1 MNENVKVIFEGIKNA
16 LGESSSV
23 ITDRTIEQTINE
35 FSAFAPQENAEKFWN
50 ESVVNHLKNT
60 VAGQVRA
67 FASDKRKEWDTI
79 KEQEISN
86 LKKEWEKS
94 HPAPQPTPAPQPQPT
109 PTPAPQPQPTPT
121 PAPQPQPTPTPA
133 PQPQPTPTPAPEPKP
148 FELPDDVKAKLE
160 EFEKFKKEFEAKEQ
174 EEKQKQIV
182 TEKRKKLSDL
192 IKRPE
197 AGMPNELLR
206 NIIFENIQISP
217 EEEDTSILLKI
228 QGKYNETC
236 TKYTKDGIN
245 PFISDKGGSS
255 DVKSFID
262 RKREEYK
269 ANKENNIVSRYY
281 SKINK

>member
-1 MNENVKVIFEGIKNA
+1 MDENVKVIFEGIKNA

-86 LKKEWEKS
+86 LKKEWE
-94 HPAPQPTPAPQPQPT
+94 
-109 PTPAPQPQPTPT
+109 
-121 PAPQPQPTPTPA
+121 
-133 PQPQPTPTPAPEPKP
+133 KP

-262 RKREEYK
+262 RKREEDK

>member
-1 MNENVKVIFEGIKNA
+1 MDENVKVIFEGIKNA

-67 FASDKRKEWDTI
+67 FASDKRKEWDAI

-86 LKKEWEKS
+86 LKKE
-94 HPAPQPTPAPQPQPT
+94 
-109 PTPAPQPQPTPT
+109 
-121 PAPQPQPTPTPA
+121 
-133 PQPQPTPTPAPEPKP
+133 P

-217 EEEDTSILLKI
+217 EDEDTSILLKI

-262 RKREEYK
+262 RKREEDK

>member
-1 MNENVKVIFEGIKNA
+1 MDENVKVIFEGIKNA

-35 FSAFAPQENAEKFWN
+35 FSPIAPQENAETFWN
-50 ESVVNHLKNT
+50 ESVVAHLKNT

-67 FASDKRKEWDTI
+67 FASDKRKEWDAI
-79 KEQEISN
+79 KEQEIAN

-94 HPAPQPTPAPQPQPT
+94 HPD
-109 PTPAPQPQPTPT
+109 
-121 PAPQPQPTPTPA
+121 
-133 PQPQPTPTPAPEPKP
+133 PKP
-148 FELPDDVKAKLE
+148 IELPDDVKAKLE

-262 RKREEYK
+262 RKREEDK

>member
-1 MNENVKVIFEGIKNA
+1 M
-16 LGESSSV
+16 
-23 ITDRTIEQTINE
+23 
-35 FSAFAPQENAEKFWN
+35 
-50 ESVVNHLKNT
+50 
-60 VAGQVRA
+60 
-67 FASDKRKEWDTI
+67 
-79 KEQEISN
+79 
-86 LKKEWEKS
+86 KKEWEKS
-94 HPAPQPTPAPQPQPT
+94 HSTQQPPQQQQTQQQQPPATEQKQL
-109 PTPAPQPQPTPT
+109 
-121 PAPQPQPTPTPA
+121 
-133 PQPQPTPTPAPEPKP
+133 
-148 FELPDDVKAKLE
+148 ELPDDVKAKLE

-262 RKREEYK
+262 RKREEDK

-281 SKINK
+281 SKINKTAHFCYNYRKTGGLFGYNIQTISRKDPFRRRGMRFRAPRREQPQPSLCRDCPQCRVSCGNISPERDPLRPRKRPSCPPE

>member
-1 MNENVKVIFEGIKNA
+1 MDENVKVIFEGIKNA

-109 PTPAPQPQPTPT
+109 PTPAP
-121 PAPQPQPTPTPA
+121 
-133 PQPQPTPTPAPEPKP
+133 EPKP

-206 NIIFENIQISP
+206 NIIFENIQIS
-217 EEEDTSILLKI
+217 
-228 QGKYNETC
+228 
-236 TKYTKDGIN
+236 
-245 PFISDKGGSS
+245 
-255 DVKSFID
+255 
-262 RKREEYK
+262 RE
-269 ANKENNIVSRYY
+269 
-281 SKINK
+281 

>member
-1 MNENVKVIFEGIKNA
+1 MDENVKVIFEGIKNA

-109 PTPAPQPQPTPT
+109 PTPAP
-121 PAPQPQPTPTPA
+121 
-133 PQPQPTPTPAPEPKP
+133 EPKP

-174 EEKQKQIV
+174 EEKQKLIV
-182 TEKRKKLSDL
+182 TKKRRKLSDL

-262 RKREEYK
+262 RKREEDK

>member
-1 MNENVKVIFEGIKNA
+1 MDENVKVIFEGIKNA

-94 HPAPQPTPAPQPQPT
+94 HSAPQ
-109 PTPAPQPQPTPT
+109 
-121 PAPQPQPTPTPA
+121 
-133 PQPQPTPTPAPEPKP
+133 PTPAPEPKP

-262 RKREEYK
+262 RKREEDK

>member
-1 MNENVKVIFEGIKNA
+1 MDENVKIIFEGIKNA

-94 HPAPQPTPAPQPQPT
+94 HSTQQPPQQQPPQQ
-109 PTPAPQPQPTPT
+109 QQ
-121 PAPQPQPTPTPA
+121 QSSSSDN
-133 PQPQPTPTPAPEPKP
+133 KS

-206 NIIFENIQISP
+206 NIIFENIQILP

-262 RKREEYK
+262 RKREEDK
-269 ANKENNIVSRYY
+269 ANKENNIVSQYY

>member
-94 HPAPQPTPAPQPQPT
+94 HSAPQPTPAPQ
-109 PTPAPQPQPTPT
+109 
-121 PAPQPQPTPTPA
+121 

-160 EFEKFKKEFEAKEQ
+160 EFEKFKKDFEAKEQ

-262 RKREEYK
+262 RKREEDK

>member
-94 HPAPQPTPAPQPQPT
+94 HPASQS
-109 PTPAPQPQPTPT
+109 
-121 PAPQPQPTPTPA
+121 
-133 PQPQPTPTPAPEPKP
+133 KS

-262 RKREEYK
+262 RKREEDK

>member
-1 MNENVKVIFEGIKNA
+1 MDENVKVIFEGIKNA

-94 HPAPQPTPAPQPQPT
+94 HPAPQQT
-109 PTPAPQPQPTPT
+109 PTL
-121 PAPQPQPTPTPA
+121 
-133 PQPQPTPTPAPEPKP
+133 APEPKP

-262 RKREEYK
+262 RKREEDK

>member
-1 MNENVKVIFEGIKNA
+1 MDENVKVIFEGIKNA

-109 PTPAPQPQPTPT
+109 PTPAP
-121 PAPQPQPTPTPA
+121 
-133 PQPQPTPTPAPEPKP
+133 EPKP

-217 EEEDTSILLKI
+217 EI
-228 QGKYNETC
+228 GRAH
-236 TKYTKDGIN
+236 
-245 PFISDKGGSS
+245 
-255 DVKSFID
+255 V
-262 RKREEYK
+262 
-269 ANKENNIVSRYY
+269 
-281 SKINK
+281 

>member
-94 HPAPQPTPAPQPQPT
+94 H
-109 PTPAPQPQPTPT
+109 
-121 PAPQPQPTPTPA
+121 
-133 PQPQPTPTPAPEPKP
+133 
-148 FELPDDVKAKLE
+148 FELSDDVKAKLE

-262 RKREEYK
+262 RKREEDK

>member
-1 MNENVKVIFEGIKNA
+1 MDENVKVIFEGIKNA

-94 HPAPQPTPAPQPQPT
+94 HSAPQPTPAPQ
-109 PTPAPQPQPTPT
+109 
-121 PAPQPQPTPTPA
+121 

-262 RKREEYK
+262 RKREEDK
-269 ANKENNIVSRYY
+269 ASKENNIVSRYY

>member
-1 MNENVKVIFEGIKNA
+1 MDENVKVIFEGIKNA

-94 HPAPQPTPAPQPQPT
+94 HSAQQPTPAPEPK
-109 PTPAPQPQPTPT
+109 
-121 PAPQPQPTPTPA
+121 
-133 PQPQPTPTPAPEPKP
+133 PTPAPEPKP

-262 RKREEYK
+262 RKREEDK

>member
-94 HPAPQPTPAPQPQPT
+94 HPAPQ
-109 PTPAPQPQPTPT
+109 
-121 PAPQPQPTPTPA
+121 
-133 PQPQPTPTPAPEPKP
+133 PTPAPEPKP

-262 RKREEYK
+262 RKREEDK

>member
-1 MNENVKVIFEGIKNA
+1 MNKDVKVIFEGIKNA

-94 HPAPQPTPAPQPQPT
+94 HSAPQPTPAPQ
-109 PTPAPQPQPTPT
+109 
-121 PAPQPQPTPTPA
+121 

-245 PFISDKGGSS
+245 PFIPDKGGSS

-262 RKREEYK
+262 RKREEDK

>member
-1 MNENVKVIFEGIKNA
+1 MDENVKVIFEGIKNA

-35 FSAFAPQENAEKFWN
+35 FSPFAPQENAETFWN
-50 ESVVNHLKNT
+50 ESVVAHLKNT

-67 FASDKRKEWDTI
+67 FASDKRKEWDAI
-79 KEQEISN
+79 KEQEIAN

-94 HPAPQPTPAPQPQPT
+94 HPD
-109 PTPAPQPQPTPT
+109 
-121 PAPQPQPTPTPA
+121 
-133 PQPQPTPTPAPEPKP
+133 PKP
-148 FELPDDVKAKLE
+148 IELPDDVKAKLE

-262 RKREEYK
+262 RKREEDK

>member
-94 HPAPQPTPAPQPQPT
+94 HSAQQQK
-109 PTPAPQPQPTPT
+109 Q
-121 PAPQPQPTPTPA
+121 
-133 PQPQPTPTPAPEPKP
+133 

-262 RKREEYK
+262 RKREEDK

>member
-1 MNENVKVIFEGIKNA
+1 MDENVKVIFEGIKNA

-94 HPAPQPTPAPQPQPT
+94 HSAPQPTPAPQPQPT
-109 PTPAPQPQPTPT
+109 
-121 PAPQPQPTPTPA
+121 
-133 PQPQPTPTPAPEPKP
+133 PTPTPAPEPKP

-262 RKREEYK
+262 RKREEDK

>member
-1 MNENVKVIFEGIKNA
+1 MDENVKVIFEGIKNA

-109 PTPAPQPQPTPT
+109 PTPAP
-121 PAPQPQPTPTPA
+121 
-133 PQPQPTPTPAPEPKP
+133 EPKP
-148 FELPDDVKAKLE
+148 FELSDDVKAKLE

-206 NIIFENIQISP
+206 NIILRTFRFRP
-217 EEEDTSILLKI
+217 KRKI
-228 QGKYNETC
+228 QA
-236 TKYTKDGIN
+236 
-245 PFISDKGGSS
+245 F
-255 DVKSFID
+255 F
-262 RKREEYK
+262 
-269 ANKENNIVSRYY
+269 
-281 SKINK
+281 

>member
-1 MNENVKVIFEGIKNA
+1 MNGNVKVIFEGIKNA
-16 LGESSSV
+16 LEESSSV

-94 HPAPQPTPAPQPQPT
+94 HSTPQPTPAPQPQPT
-109 PTPAPQPQPTPT
+109 
-121 PAPQPQPTPTPA
+121 
-133 PQPQPTPTPAPEPKP
+133 PTPTPAPEPKP

-262 RKREEYK
+262 RKREEDK

>member
-1 MNENVKVIFEGIKNA
+1 MNGNVKVIFEGIKNA

-94 HPAPQPTPAPQPQPT
+94 HSAPQPTPAPQPQPT
-109 PTPAPQPQPTPT
+109 
-121 PAPQPQPTPTPA
+121 
-133 PQPQPTPTPAPEPKP
+133 PTPTPAPEPKP

-262 RKREEYK
+262 RKREEDK

>member
-1 MNENVKVIFEGIKNA
+1 MDENVKVIFEGIKNA

-94 HPAPQPTPAPQPQPT
+94 HSAQQQPPQQQPPQQQSPQ
-109 PTPAPQPQPTPT
+109 QQS
-121 PAPQPQPTPTPA
+121 
-133 PQPQPTPTPAPEPKP
+133 PEQKP

-262 RKREEYK
+262 RKREEDK

>member
-1 MNENVKVIFEGIKNA
+1 M
-16 LGESSSV
+16 
-23 ITDRTIEQTINE
+23 
-35 FSAFAPQENAEKFWN
+35 
-50 ESVVNHLKNT
+50 
-60 VAGQVRA
+60 
-67 FASDKRKEWDTI
+67 
-79 KEQEISN
+79 
-86 LKKEWEKS
+86 
-94 HPAPQPTPAPQPQPT
+94 
-109 PTPAPQPQPTPT
+109 
-121 PAPQPQPTPTPA
+121 
-133 PQPQPTPTPAPEPKP
+133 
-148 FELPDDVKAKLE
+148 PDDVKAKLE

-255 DVKSFID
+255 DVMSFID
-262 RKREEYK
+262 RKRGEDK

>member
-1 MNENVKVIFEGIKNA
+1 MDENVKVIFEGIKNA

-35 FSAFAPQENAEKFWN
+35 FSAFAPQENAKKFWN

-94 HPAPQPTPAPQPQPT
+94 HPAPQPTPAPQ
-109 PTPAPQPQPTPT
+109 
-121 PAPQPQPTPTPA
+121 

-262 RKREEYK
+262 RKREEDK

>member
-94 HPAPQPTPAPQPQPT
+94 HPAPQ
-109 PTPAPQPQPTPT
+109 
-121 PAPQPQPTPTPA
+121 
-133 PQPQPTPTPAPEPKP
+133 PTPAPEPKP

-255 DVKSFID
+255 DVRSFID
-262 RKREEYK
+262 RKREEDK

>member
-23 ITDRTIEQTINE
+23 ITDRT
-35 FSAFAPQENAEKFWN
+35 
-50 ESVVNHLKNT
+50 
-60 VAGQVRA
+60 
-67 FASDKRKEWDTI
+67 
-79 KEQEISN
+79 
-86 LKKEWEKS
+86 
-94 HPAPQPTPAPQPQPT
+94 
-109 PTPAPQPQPTPT
+109 
-121 PAPQPQPTPTPA
+121 
-133 PQPQPTPTPAPEPKP
+133 PTPTPAPEPKP

-262 RKREEYK
+262 RKREEDK

>member
-1 MNENVKVIFEGIKNA
+1 MDENVKVIFEGIKNA

-79 KEQEISN
+79 KEQEIFN

-94 HPAPQPTPAPQPQPT
+94 HPAPQ
-109 PTPAPQPQPTPT
+109 
-121 PAPQPQPTPTPA
+121 
-133 PQPQPTPTPAPEPKP
+133 PTPAPEPKP

-262 RKREEYK
+262 RKREEDK

>member
-1 MNENVKVIFEGIKNA
+1 MDENVKVIFEGIKNA

-94 HPAPQPTPAPQPQPT
+94 HPAPQPTPAPE
-109 PTPAPQPQPTPT
+109 
-121 PAPQPQPTPTPA
+121 

-174 EEKQKQIV
+174 EEKQKHIV

-262 RKREEYK
+262 RKREEDK

>member
-1 MNENVKVIFEGIKNA
+1 MDENVKVIFEGIKNA

-60 VAGQVRA
+60 VVGQVRA

-94 HPAPQPTPAPQPQPT
+94 Q
-109 PTPAPQPQPTPT
+109 
-121 PAPQPQPTPTPA
+121 
-133 PQPQPTPTPAPEPKP
+133 

-262 RKREEYK
+262 RKREEDK

>member
-1 MNENVKVIFEGIKNA
+1 MDENVKVIFEGIKNA

-94 HPAPQPTPAPQPQPT
+94 HSTQQPA
-109 PTPAPQPQPTPT
+109 
-121 PAPQPQPTPTPA
+121 PA

-255 DVKSFID
+255 DAKSFID
-262 RKREEYK
+262 RKREEDK

>member
-86 LKKEWEKS
+86 LKKEWEK
-94 HPAPQPTPAPQPQPT
+94 
-109 PTPAPQPQPTPT
+109 
-121 PAPQPQPTPTPA
+121 
-133 PQPQPTPTPAPEPKP
+133 PEPKP

-262 RKREEYK
+262 RKREEDK

>member
-1 MNENVKVIFEGIKNA
+1 MDENVKVIFEGIKNA

-86 LKKEWEKS
+86 LKKEWEKL
-94 HPAPQPTPAPQPQPT
+94 HPAPQPAPAPQ
-109 PTPAPQPQPTPT
+109 
-121 PAPQPQPTPTPA
+121 

-262 RKREEYK
+262 RKREEDK

>member
-1 MNENVKVIFEGIKNA
+1 MDENVKVIFEGIKNA

-94 HPAPQPTPAPQPQPT
+94 QPA
-109 PTPAPQPQPTPT
+109 
-121 PAPQPQPTPTPA
+121 
-133 PQPQPTPTPAPEPKP
+133 PAPEPKP

-262 RKREEYK
+262 RKREEDK
-269 ANKENNIVSRYY
+269 ASKENNIVSRYY

>member
-1 MNENVKVIFEGIKNA
+1 MDENVKVIFEGIKNA

-35 FSAFAPQENAEKFWN
+35 FLAFAPQENAEKFWN

-86 LKKEWEKS
+86 LKKEWEKL
-94 HPAPQPTPAPQPQPT
+94 HPAPQ
-109 PTPAPQPQPTPT
+109 
-121 PAPQPQPTPTPA
+121 PTPA

-206 NIIFENIQISP
+206 NIIFENIQILP

-262 RKREEYK
+262 RKREEDK
-269 ANKENNIVSRYY
+269 ANKKNNIVSRYY

>member
-1 MNENVKVIFEGIKNA
+1 MNKNVKVIFEGIKNA

-35 FSAFAPQENAEKFWN
+35 FSPFAPQENAETFWN
-50 ESVVNHLKNT
+50 ESVVAHLKNT

-67 FASDKRKEWDTI
+67 FASDKRREWDVI
-79 KEQEISN
+79 KEQEIAN

-94 HPAPQPTPAPQPQPT
+94 HPTPD
-109 PTPAPQPQPTPT
+109 
-121 PAPQPQPTPTPA
+121 
-133 PQPQPTPTPAPEPKP
+133 PKP
-148 FELPDDVKAKLE
+148 IELPDDVKAKLE
-160 EFEKFKKEFEAKEQ
+160 EFEKFKKDFEAKEK
-174 EEKQKQIV
+174 EEKQKQLI
-182 TEKRKKLSDL
+182 TEKRNKLSEL

-217 EEEDTSILLKI
+217 EEEDASILLKI

-236 TKYTKDGIN
+236 TKYAKDGIN
-245 PFISDKGGSS
+245 PFVPEQGGSS
-255 DVKSFID
+255 DVKSFIN
-262 RKREEYK
+262 RKREEDMASK
-269 ANKENNIVSRYY
+269 KNNIVSRYY